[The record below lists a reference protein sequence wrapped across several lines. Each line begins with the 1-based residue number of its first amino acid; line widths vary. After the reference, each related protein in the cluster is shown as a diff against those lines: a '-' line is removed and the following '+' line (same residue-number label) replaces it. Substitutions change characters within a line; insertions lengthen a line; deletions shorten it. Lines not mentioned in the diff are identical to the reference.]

1 MQKIRRVA
9 AIAATAGLL
18 AFGAIAASGGV
29 ANATTGLITACS
41 TSSRV
46 TAVGFIPNC
55 TSSGVITNPTSI
67 VLTVNSPQLT
77 ALRNIV
83 GDGIEDQW
91 TLTCGEGGGRSFT
104 RSGVLTVTFKQTSTS
119 TDLPIGGSVPTS
131 CTVTSEVQTILGLS
145 TGLLKLGAVGVS
157 DSVTGVTAIPGAVW
171 TGNGDSVAKCAD
183 DTNNSGAIGNK
194 VQIWTCLSDQAD
206 LWVFDSRDEL
216 MHRGL
221 CLTDSRGKASLRTCT
236 GAPGQEWTQ
245 RPTGGEV
252 TLASDSGECLTDP
265 SATNGTQ
272 LTVASCANTAQQR
285 WKVPNAVAPLSRRPP
300 NRYRY
305 AAPTRGDGRAPA
317 RR

>member
-41 TSSRV
+41 TSNWV

-91 TLTCGEGGGRSFT
+91 TLTCDVGGGRSFT
-104 RSGVLTVTFKQTSTS
+104 RSGVLTVTFKRTSTS
-119 TDLPIGGSVPTS
+119 TSLPIGGSVPTS

-145 TGLLKLGAVGVS
+145 ISPLKLGALVVS
-157 DSVTGVTAIPGAVW
+157 DSVTGVTAVPGAVW
-171 TGNGDSVAKCAD
+171 TGNGNSVAKCVD
-183 DTNNSGAIGNK
+183 DTNNSGASGNK

-206 LWVFDSRDEL
+206 LWVLDSRGEF

-221 CLTDSRGKASLRTCT
+221 CLTDRRGQASLLPCT
-236 GAPGQEWTQ
+236 AAPDQEWAQ
-245 RPTGGEV
+245 RPNGGEV
-252 TLASDSGECLTDP
+252 TLAADAGECLTDP
-265 SATNGTQ
+265 SAANGTQ
-272 LTVASCANTAQQR
+272 LTVASCANTPQQR
-285 WKVPNAVAPLSRRPP
+285 WKIPTVAAPLSRRPP